1 VGLPLAT
8 ASLDDEAAGAMAASI
23 SAVHAAV
30 TLLQDERHR
39 ELWTDALL
47 RVAGGAVHGL
57 VQGRVVRLLLDLA
70 AIDADEAGRRLGLAL
85 STASAPEAAGAWVE
99 GFLAGSGLVL
109 LHDARLFGILDG
121 WLAGLN
127 ADAFTTLLPLLRRT
141 FSTFAAGE
149 RRGIGELAR
158 RGGSGA
164 SAEATTVGVDE
175 DVDRERAAAVLP
187 LITLLMGI
195 DMPREAA

>member
-1 VGLPLAT
+1 
-8 ASLDDEAAGAMAASI
+8 MAASV

-39 ELWTDALL
+39 DLWTDALL
-47 RVAGGAVHGL
+47 RVTDGTGVHGH

-70 AIDADEAGRRLGLAL
+70 SIDADEAGRRMGLAL
-85 STASAPEAAGAWVE
+85 STATAPELAGAWVE

-121 WLAGLN
+121 WLAGLD
-127 ADAFTTLLPLLRRT
+127 ADAFTQLLPLLRRT

-158 RGGSGA
+158 RGGSAA
-164 SAEATTVGVDE
+164 SPGRTAAVDD
-175 DVDRERAAAVLP
+175 DVDRDRAAAVLP
-187 LITLLMGI
+187 LITLLLGV
-195 DMPREAA
+195 DAPREAA